1 MTSSKVDRL
10 LEQAMLEED
19 PGRAAALL
27 EEARALAP
35 EDPDVLYELGLAKE
49 ELGDRDGM
57 IAAFLEVAR
66 LDPREDR
73 ASGLLDDRARD
84 RIAAAAEEALEQ
96 LPEPFRSR
104 LGNVAVVIEDY
115 PPGHAVR
122 EGFDPRA
129 YGMFEGPDDL
139 AQHLASEILMTPTR
153 IVLFAA
159 NLLAAFPVEELE
171 EQVTVTVLHEVG
183 HYFGL
188 DEDEVAALG
197 LA

>member
-1 MTSSKVDRL
+1 MSRIDRL
-10 LEQAMLEED
+10 LEEAVAAED
-19 PGRAAALL
+19 PAQAVALL
-27 EEARALAP
+27 EEARRIDP
-35 EDPDVLYELGLAKE
+35 KDPDVLYELGLAKE

-73 ASGLLDDRARD
+73 AVGLIGDRERD
-84 RIAAAAEEALEQ
+84 RIAETAEQTLDR
-96 LPEPFRSR
+96 LPDPFRNR

-115 PPGHAVR
+115 PPRHAV
-122 EGFDPRA
+122 EQGFDPRA

-139 AQHLASEILMTPTR
+139 SQHLSSELVLGPTR

-159 NLLAAFPVEELE
+159 NLLAAFPPDEIE
-171 EQVTVTVLHEVG
+171 EQVAVTVLHEIG
-183 HYFGL
+183 HFFGL

>member
-1 MTSSKVDRL
+1 VDRL
-10 LEQAMLEED
+10 LEKAMGEED
-19 PGRAAALL
+19 PRAAIALL
-27 EEARALAP
+27 EEALTIDP
-35 EDPDVLYELGLAKE
+35 SDPDLLYELGLAKE

-66 LDPREDR
+66 LDPSEDR

-84 RIAAAAEEALEQ
+84 RIASAAEETLER
-96 LPEPFRSR
+96 LPEPFRDR

-115 PPGHAVR
+115 PSRDIV
-122 EGFDPRA
+122 EQGFDPRA
-129 YGMFEGPDDL
+129 YGLFEGPDDL

-159 NLLAAFPVEELE
+159 NLLAAFPPDELE
-171 EQVTVTVLHEVG
+171 EQVTVTVLHEIG

>member
-1 MTSSKVDRL
+1 
-10 LEQAMLEED
+10 MLEED
-19 PGRAAALL
+19 PSRAAALL
-27 EEARALAP
+27 EQARAIDP
-35 EDPDVLYELGLAKE
+35 KDPDVLYELGLAKE
-49 ELGDRDGM
+49 ELGDREGM
-57 IAAFLEVAR
+57 IALFLEVLR

-73 ASGLLDDRARD
+73 ALGLLDARARD
-84 RIAAAAEEALEQ
+84 TIAAAAEEALDR

-115 PPGHAVR
+115 PAMHVVA

-139 AQHLASEILMTPTR
+139 AQHLASELLTTPTR

-159 NLLAAFPVEELE
+159 NLLAAFPPEEIE
-171 EQVTVTVLHEVG
+171 DQVTVTVLHEIG

-188 DEDEVAALG
+188 DEEEVASLG